1 MIGTLQQV
9 YEDMEHGV
17 YDFTKDG
24 KCSSCGA
31 CCSNYIPLSSSEIK
45 DIRRYIKKH
54 HIKEQK
60 HMIVP
65 TKEPLLDMTCPFL
78 DTSKEKEKCTIYS
91 VRPKICR
98 CFICNQ
104 PPSKIRENKEMFW
117 RTRKPCD
124 MRETFF
130 GEGTQC

>member
-9 YEDMEHGV
+9 FEDMERGV

-24 KCSSCGA
+24 KCSGCGQ
-31 CCSNYIPLSSSEIK
+31 CCSVYLPLSSVEIK
-45 DIRRYIKKH
+45 EIRRYIKKH

-78 DTSKEKEKCTIYS
+78 DTSKEKEKCTIYP
-91 VRPKICR
+91 VRGEICSS
-98 CFICNQ
+98 FICND
-104 PPSKIRENKEMFW
+104 PHGARKNKKLLHKKYQVVNM
-117 RTRKPCD
+117 RK
-124 MRETFF
+124 EFF
-130 GEGTQC
+130 GIE

>member
-24 KCSSCGA
+24 KCSGCGQ
-31 CCSNYIPLSSSEIK
+31 CCSSILPLSSSEIK
-45 DIRRYIKKH
+45 EIKRYIKKH

-60 HMIVP
+60 HMIAP

-104 PPSKIRENKEMFW
+104 PPSKIRDNKEQFW

-130 GEGTQC
+130 GEEK

>member
-9 YEDMEHGV
+9 FEDMEDGV

-31 CCSNYIPLSSSEIK
+31 CCANYLPLSSSEIK
-45 DIRRYIKKH
+45 EIKRCIKKH

-60 HMIVP
+60 HTIALTVDP
-65 TKEPLLDMTCPFL
+65 VFDMTCSFL
-78 DTSKEKEKCTIYS
+78 DTSREKEKCTIYS
-91 VRPKICR
+91 MKPKICSVFQ
-98 CFICNQ
+98 CDQ
-104 PPSKIRENKEMFW
+104 PPSKVKENKELFW

-130 GEGTQC
+130 GEE